1 MEHTKLLLAEW
12 GKWARQWGFNL
23 GYPSASA
30 GFGDVGGRA
39 DDVLYCDD
47 VMECVGRAVHALR
60 KVDAELYEIINDYFK
75 NKLSERML
83 ATKYRVSRRQ
93 ARSLLAS
100 AVVKVDRELGSVEL
114 AA

>member
-30 GFGDVGGRA
+30 GFGGVGGHA
-39 DDVLYCDD
+39 ETVLYSDD

-60 KVDAELYEIINDYFK
+60 KVDAELYELINDYFK
-75 NKLSERML
+75 SKLSERML

-93 ARSLLAS
+93 VRSLLAS
-100 AVVKVDRELGSVEL
+100 AVVKVDRELGAL
-114 AA
+114 AQAA